1 MVDNALI
8 RWEFCGPFI
17 NTCKRLLSVLLS
29 ADPNIRRL
37 VAERKKVSG
46 EPHREEV
53 IGLALFPLPLPRL
66 LSSIFFT
73 RPLSPFLFPSQ
84 SYPAFFPILLTRP
97 LPPPSSLRNL
107 PLPSLPHHLY
117 PP

>member
-46 EPHREEV
+46 EPGR
-53 IGLALFPLPLPRL
+53 IRK
-66 LSSIFFT
+66 
-73 RPLSPFLFPSQ
+73 RM
-84 SYPAFFPILLTRP
+84 R
-97 LPPPSSLRNL
+97 
-107 PLPSLPHHLY
+107 
-117 PP
+117 